1 MATSSVVMSARSV
14 ANVLAQGLRFAIR
27 QAPLFVCALLVAAAL
42 ASAANVLTNRLYDE
56 NFAEASG
63 RLRSLSYVVSDHAD
77 RSLLAVRQ
85 SVAKV
90 ARALE
95 TQRPATVADM
105 EKLADTPEIHAM
117 LEDVVADNPFLES
130 VFVVGADG
138 RTDSGSRPGMIPPEM
153 LADGDYMGQLH
164 DAGARE
170 AYMSAPFQ
178 SYRFHTWMLNYS
190 MRVSAPDG
198 AFLGAVAGIVKLSPF
213 TSLFDKVDF
222 SAGGSISLFSADGR
236 LLTWAPQS
244 EMPLGDSLEDSP
256 LLNEFMAPR
265 HEGVTRVRSRADGV
279 ERLLA
284 IANVPDFPISV
295 VVATAMPAVIAKGS
309 RQAHEI
315 DMVGSL
321 ASAAVLIGA
330 ALLALGQ
337 DAIAEYRRRRAV
349 DALSAEHGEMLANAI
364 ENIGQG
370 LAMFDRDGDLMLY
383 NARYAEM
390 QGVKNGATAEDPAR
404 RGAVGLALPAPGE
417 PAEPETTYRRLRDG
431 RIIAQ
436 RKRALPGG
444 GWISTQEDVTDKR
457 AAEEKIRL
465 MATRDALTGLYNRA
479 EFMEMLGQRLLGIPR
494 GGDKAAVLCV
504 DLDGFKGVNATFGL
518 SVGDALIRLVGERM
532 SSIMREGDEAARFS
546 ADEFAVL
553 QRVSHVSRD
562 PALLAQRLLDAVG
575 RPYQIGGDS
584 IEIGVSIGIA
594 AAPADG
600 EEAEALVRNAEIALR
615 HAKRE
620 SGSVYRFFTAAM
632 DDELR
637 ARRALELDLEA
648 AVAAKAFEL
657 YLQPVVS
664 VKDRAVNSFE
674 ALIRWR
680 HPERGM
686 VSPAEF
692 IPLAEETGLIV
703 PIGEWVLAEACRIA
717 ARLPPP
723 LRIGVNVSPAQ
734 FHAPGLLETFQSA
747 LAAAGIEGSRLIVEI
762 TEGVMIDDADAA
774 MQTLHAMRERGAAVA
789 MDDFGSG
796 YSSLSNLHKFPFDK
810 VKIDKS
816 FVGGLGTD
824 PSAET
829 IVRAAIALA
838 DALRIGS
845 VAEGIETEAQM
856 KFLADAGC
864 LEAQGYLISRPMP
877 FADARKFLG
886 LPDSEPETAPVA
898 NRTTATPGPTRIA
911 QPRHVLGAGSRPK
924 PPTFPGARRA
934 MR

>member
-1 MATSSVVMSARSV
+1 
-14 ANVLAQGLRFAIR
+14 
-27 QAPLFVCALLVAAAL
+27 
-42 ASAANVLTNRLYDE
+42 
-56 NFAEASG
+56 
-63 RLRSLSYVVSDHAD
+63 
-77 RSLLAVRQ
+77 
-85 SVAKV
+85 
-90 ARALE
+90 
-95 TQRPATVADM
+95 
-105 EKLADTPEIHAM
+105 
-117 LEDVVADNPFLES
+117 
-130 VFVVGADG
+130 
-138 RTDSGSRPGMIPPEM
+138 MIPPEM
-153 LADGDYMGQLH
+153 LAAGDYMEELRN
-164 DAGARE
+164 AGARE
-170 AYMSAPFQ
+170 ACLSAPFQ

-244 EMPLGDSLEDSP
+244 EMPLGDSLQGSP
-256 LLNEFMAPR
+256 LLNEFVAPR
-265 HEGVTRVRSRADGV
+265 HEGATRVRSRADGV

-284 IANVPDFPISV
+284 VANVPDFPVSV
-295 VVATAMPAVIAKGS
+295 VAATAMPEVIAKVS
-309 RQAHEI
+309 RETHVI
-315 DMVGSL
+315 DVIGSL
-321 ASAAVLIGA
+321 AAAAVLIGA

-337 DAIAEYRRRRAV
+337 DAIAEYRRRRAI
-349 DALSAEHGEMLANAI
+349 DELSAEHGETLANAV
-364 ENIGQG
+364 ENIDHGF
-370 LAMFDRDGDLMLY
+370 AMFDRDGDLVLY

-390 QGVKNGATAEDPAR
+390 HGVQKHEREEHAAPRA
-404 RGAVGLALPAPGE
+404 AVRPVVPAPGA
-417 PAEPETTYRRLRDG
+417 PTASETTYRRLRDG

-436 RKRALPGG
+436 RKKALPGG

-465 MATRDALTGLYNRA
+465 MATRDSLTGLYNRA
-479 EFMEMLGQRLLGIPR
+479 EFMEMLGKQLVGNRR
-494 GGDKAAVLCV
+494 SSDTVAVLSL

-518 SVGDALIRLVGERM
+518 GVGDALIRLVGERM
-532 SSIMREGDEAARFS
+532 SSIIREGDEAARFG

-553 QRVSHVSRD
+553 QHVSHVSKD
-562 PALLAQRLLDAVG
+562 PARLAQCLLDAVG
-575 RPYQIGGDS
+575 RPYQIGGHS
-584 IEIGVSIGIA
+584 LEIGVSIGIA
-594 AAPADG
+594 VAPADG

-620 SGSVYRFFTAAM
+620 NGNVYRFFTAAM

-664 VKDRAVNSFE
+664 VKDRAVKSFE

-703 PIGEWVLAEACRIA
+703 PIGEWVLREACRIA

-796 YSSLSNLHKFPFDK
+796 YSSLSNLQKFPFDK

-924 PPTFPGARRA
+924 PPVFPGARRT